1 MLSGSWQSRVWPATA
16 NTENTHV
23 GMQGMLNNASPEVR
37 KQMGQDS

>member
-1 MLSGSWQSRVWPATA
+1 MLSGSWQSRVLPTTA
-16 NTENTHV
+16 KTENTHV